1 MHIFLLKKVPRI
13 KANSIPSLV
22 DLQQRAGDGPSSGC
36 RSKGLAQPEFQQP
49 PSPNIVGKD
58 GRHII
63 FFLSG
68 ERIF

>member
-22 DLQQRAGDGPSSGC
+22 DLQQRGTVPHQGADQ
-36 RSKGLAQPEFQQP
+36 RALHNLKFQQP

-58 GRHII
+58 GRYII
-63 FFLSG
+63 FF
-68 ERIF
+68 F